1 MNQKGAK
8 VFFDSKQQPLLKF
21 VNGCCKCRV
30 LSVGFSRE
38 GIPLVTIQE
47 KSGEINCYRLP
58 SDYCVWATKAIE
70 LANQGYNAFPAEVIF
85 TEENG
90 EYFADIL

>member
-1 MNQKGAK
+1 M
-8 VFFDSKQQPLLKF
+8 KF
-21 VNGCCKCRV
+21 VNGCCKSRV
-30 LSVGFSRE
+30 LSVGYYRE

-58 SDYCVWATKAIE
+58 SNYCEWAKKAVE
-70 LANQGYNAFPAEVIF
+70 YANQGYNAFPAVVIF